1 LTKGVELEALVRS
14 SQISS
19 WVTTPRQ
26 VRLLH
31 AQDFGTMHWDEGV
44 EPLEDVCLERL
55 YASSGA
61 WDLIRAGWE
70 VKGFP
75 LSRREPWWLA

>member
-1 LTKGVELEALVRS
+1 
-14 SQISS
+14 
-19 WVTTPRQ
+19 
-26 VRLLH
+26 
-31 AQDFGTMHWDEGV
+31 MHWDEGV